1 MAVVL
6 SLVSALAYGVSDFL
20 GGIFA
25 RRASAWQVAVVGQS
39 SSAVCAALLG
49 LVLTG
54 TPVTAD
60 WGWGALAGLGGGV
73 GAAFLYRG
81 FAGGRMSVI
90 APVSAVGAA
99 VVPVVVGL
107 ATGER
112 PSAWAWIGIV
122 AAFPAIVLVSRTP
135 GARDASGS
143 TTASVLDGVVAGVG
157 FGLLFVFL
165 DRIGEDAGIMPLAVS
180 QVTSV
185 LAVVATATLL
195 RQAWVPRGQAWWA
208 LTMGP
213 LGASATGAFLY
224 ATHSGLLSIVS
235 VITAL
240 YPATTVLLA
249 AVLLREQV
257 HRLQG
262 VGLVLATAAVTLVA
276 LG

>member
-6 SLVSALAYGVSDFL
+6 SLISALAYGVSDFL
-20 GGIFA
+20 GGLFS

-39 SSAVCAALLG
+39 SSAVCALALG

-54 TPVTAD
+54 TPVAAD
-60 WGWGALAGLGGGV
+60 WAWGAVAGLGGGV

-81 FAGGRMSVI
+81 FASGRMSVI

-99 VVPVVVGL
+99 IVPVVVGL
-107 ATGER
+107 ATGDR

-135 GARDASGS
+135 AAASAGP
-143 TTASVLDGVVAGVG
+143 TGEGVLDGVVAGLG

-165 DRIGEDAGIMPLAVS
+165 DRIGEDAGIMPLALA

-185 LAVVATATLL
+185 LAVIGTATLL
-195 RQAWVPRGQAWWA
+195 RQAWVPRGHAWWA

-213 LGASATGAFLY
+213 LGACATGAFLY
-224 ATHSGLLSIVS
+224 ATHAGLLSIVS
-235 VITAL
+235 VITSL

-249 AVLLREQV
+249 AVLLRERV

-262 VGLVLATAAVTLVA
+262 VGLALAAVAVTLVA